1 MKFVKHPW
9 FVAALIL
16 VPLGGARTRQTAAT
30 GATPRAIA
38 IIGHRGAPRVA
49 PENTL
54 LAITRAFEAG
64 ATMVEV
70 DVHLSRD
77 GVPVIIHDDTLE
89 RTTNGKG
96 DVSALSLAALK
107 KLDAGAW
114 MGAAFAG
121 QRIPTLREVL
131 EAARGKGRVLI
142 DPKQNGMGSA
152 IARVYREAGVRID
165 TAVLGTWEEPQAA
178 DFAKQLRGAL
188 ILNTLDDG
196 SPEKWSDRY
205 FARERARGIGGF
217 EISTR
222 WAPDFIAAAHAHRM
236 PVVAYTLDDVA
247 SMRAVIAAGVDG
259 VETNDVATLVREAR
273 QLRLTPS
280 QLAPFPARQ

>member
-1 MKFVKHPW
+1 MKFVKHPS
-9 FVAALIL
+9 FGAVLFLISL
-16 VPLGGARTRQTAAT
+16 AGMWAGQPTAR
-30 GATPRAIA
+30 GATPRSLA

-54 LAITRAFEAG
+54 LAIARAFEAG

-96 DVSALSLAALK
+96 PVSALSLGELK
-107 KLDAGAW
+107 NLDAGAW
-114 MGAAFAG
+114 MGTAFAG

-131 EAARGKGRVLI
+131 EASKGRGRVLI

-152 IARVYREAGVRID
+152 IALVYREAGVPI
-165 TAVLGTWEEPQAA
+165 AEAMLGTWEASQAA
-178 DFAKQLRGAL
+178 DFAKHLKGAH
-188 ILNTLDDG
+188 ILNTIDEG
-196 SPEKWSDRY
+196 SPETWNDRY
-205 FARERARGIGGF
+205 FDRERARGIAGF

-222 WAPDFIAAAHAHRM
+222 WSPDFIAAAHAHRM
-236 PVVAYTLDDVA
+236 TVVAYTVDDVA

-273 QLRLTPS
+273 LLRVEAS
-280 QLAPFPARQ
+280 QLAPFAPRP